1 MDRFVEAQN
10 NVYSNVI
17 EELKNEK
24 KTSHWMWYIFP
35 QLTTLGRSKRAI
47 YYGLDDAEATKEYC
61 SNKLLHNRYLECC
74 HILLN
79 TQQTNPEEIFGPID
93 AIKLNSSLT
102 LFYIVDKENRALYER
117 LIHKFYDGRMDPLT
131 LDFFN
136 AK

>member
-1 MDRFVEAQN
+1 MERFIIAQDSIYN
-10 NVYSNVI
+10 DVVN
-17 EELKNEK
+17 ELRNGRKV
-24 KTSHWMWYIFP
+24 SHWMWYIFP
-35 QLTTLGRSKRAI
+35 QLAVLGRSEKAI
-47 YYGLDDAEATKEYC
+47 YYGIKDIQEATEYC
-61 SNKLLHNRYLECC
+61 SNTLLLNRYLECC

-102 LFYIVDKENRALYER
+102 LFYIVDKENRVLYER